1 MKRILIAAILSSCS
15 PEPKADIWSDNGE
28 IRISVP
34 DNPSSG
40 YRWKLVGADICDSAG
55 FEYKQKVEPGDSG
68 KAICGRG
75 GTSAYVLV
83 PKKGISLP
91 ASDSIELVLSR
102 GGEDVVEKRSY
113 LIGFR

>member
-1 MKRILIAAILSSCS
+1 MKRILMALAILSSCS
-15 PEPKADIWSDNGE
+15 AEPKADIWSDNGE

-34 DNPSSG
+34 DNPSAG
-40 YRWKLVGADICDSAG
+40 YRWNLVGADICDSAG
-55 FEYKQKVEPGDSG
+55 FEYVQRTDPSDSG

-75 GTSAYVLV
+75 GTSTYVLV

-102 GGEDVVEKRSY
+102 GEHVAEKRRY

>member
-102 GGEDVVEKRSY
+102 GGEDVAEKRSY

>member
-15 PEPKADIWSDNGE
+15 AEPKADIWSDNGE

-34 DNPSSG
+34 DNPSTG
-40 YRWKLVGADICDSAG
+40 YRWRLHGADICDSAG
-55 FEYKQKVEPGDSG
+55 FEYRQKAEPGDSG

-83 PKKGISLP
+83 PKEGVSLP

-102 GGEDVVEKRSY
+102 GEHVAEKRRY